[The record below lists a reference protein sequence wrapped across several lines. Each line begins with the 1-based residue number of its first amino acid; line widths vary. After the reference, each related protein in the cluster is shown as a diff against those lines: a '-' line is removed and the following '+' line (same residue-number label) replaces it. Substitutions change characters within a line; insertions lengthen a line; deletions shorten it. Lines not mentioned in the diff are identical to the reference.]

1 MLRASYVE
9 PMDEPLAAPSPR
21 SLSDGVLALRIG
33 LATAGGAR
41 DAEDELCRRFAPRI
55 RLFGLRHLRDGAA
68 AADLVQE
75 VLLAVLT
82 RLRSRAIRDPHR
94 IASFVLGACRL
105 AVSERRNGTARRDA
119 LLARW
124 GDGLA
129 PAAPEPPRVV
139 DDRSLERCLGGLSAR
154 ERAVLQLTYY
164 AERASDE
171 IARELELSPGNVRV
185 VRHRALAHL
194 RGCLGGEAAP

>member
-1 MLRASYVE
+1 MLRAAYVD
-9 PMDEPLAAPSPR
+9 PMDEPLAAPSAR

-33 LATAGGAR
+33 LSPGGAR
-41 DAEDELCRRFAPRI
+41 SEEEELCRRFAPRI
-55 RLFGLRHLRDGAA
+55 RLFGLRHLRDETA

-82 RLRSRAIRDPHR
+82 RLRRREVNDPHR

-105 AVSERRNGTARRDA
+105 AVSERRSGSARRDA
-119 LLARW
+119 LLDRFG
-124 GDGLA
+124 GDLA
-129 PAAPEPPRVV
+129 PAPPEPPRVDV
-139 DDRSLERCLGGLSAR
+139 ARLERCLDGLQPR
-154 ERAVLQLTYY
+154 ERAILQLTFY

-171 IARELELSPGNVRV
+171 IGRELELSPGNVRV

-194 RGCLGGEAAP
+194 RACLGWGDAP

>member
-9 PMDEPLAAPSPR
+9 PMTEPFAAPSSR

-33 LATAGGAR
+33 LSGGAR
-41 DAEDELCRRFAPRI
+41 DAEEELCRRFAPRI
-55 RLFGLRHLRDGAA
+55 RLFGLRHLRDEAA

-75 VLLAVLT
+75 VLLAVVT
-82 RLRSRAIRDPHR
+82 RLRDREVRDPHR

-105 AVSERRNGTARRDA
+105 AVSERRNGSARRDA
-119 LLARW
+119 LLARF

-129 PAAPEPPRVV
+129 PVEPEPPRLDVA
-139 DDRSLERCLGGLSAR
+139 RLERCLAGLPPR
-154 ERAVLQLTYY
+154 ERAVLQLSFY

-171 IARELELSPGNVRV
+171 IGRELELSPGNVRV
-185 VRHRALAHL
+185 VRHRALGHL
-194 RGCLGGEAAP
+194 RACMGGEAAP